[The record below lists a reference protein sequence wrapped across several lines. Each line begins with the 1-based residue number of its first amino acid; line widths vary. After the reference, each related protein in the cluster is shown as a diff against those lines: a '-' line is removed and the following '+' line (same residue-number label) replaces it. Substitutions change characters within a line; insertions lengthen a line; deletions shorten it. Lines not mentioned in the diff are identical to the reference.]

1 MCGTIGDGSAQ
12 AVGCRLQAAAGAGPR
27 EEEVR
32 APLTHSLTRMPTL
45 MFTQLPT
52 MSLTHT
58 LSHSL
63 RQETQRVILQKAI
76 RLRSKREDSDKRNA
90 LKKYNNERAEYFYK

>member
-1 MCGTIGDGSAQ
+1 MTIGDGSAQ

-63 RQETQRVILQKAI
+63 TLSLTQARDSASDSPESYSSSFQARRLGQEK
-76 RLRSKREDSDKRNA
+76 RSE
-90 LKKYNNERAEYFYK
+90 EIQQ